1 MKILDR
7 YIAKNFL
14 YGYFI
19 SLFVMIGMFLT
30 IDLFMNL
37 DEFAEMLEELDP
49 VTGENFGLKDV
60 AAYTVHF
67 YSVRCALWYK
77 DMAGM
82 IIVIA
87 AVFSLTRMTR
97 SNELVAVMA
106 SGMSLKRILAP
117 ILLLSVLLT
126 GLMIADQELLIPK
139 YAYELTRDQDDFFDD
154 DSYDIWFVSDD
165 KGSLFCSRKYDEKTK
180 MLHEPF
186 IIMRQLVEGRGD
198 DIYRVT
204 GKIRAVSAVY
214 DADRGGWVLSGGQ
227 RMLLGGS
234 DTDLMEGRQSESIDF
249 YPSNL
254 TAADIPIRKRE
265 GFKSLLSLR
274 QLTELENNTGVRTTD
289 MAALALQKHSRI
301 TKPII
306 NLIMLMV
313 ALPVLV
319 CRDPKAMKTAV
330 LISFLTTL
338 SCFLVVFIC
347 DLFATEV
354 FFGQIRPVIWA
365 WAPIFIFF
373 PVAIIEIDSMRT

>member
-37 DEFAEMLEELDP
+37 DEFAELLGMEDA
-49 VTGENFGLKDV
+49 TGHEMTMMDV
-60 AAYTVHF
+60 MMNVVRF
-67 YSVRCALWYK
+67 YGIRCALWYK

-117 ILLLSVLLT
+117 ILLLSVFLT
-126 GLMIADQELLIPK
+126 GLMVADQEFLIPK
-139 YAYELTRDQDDFFDD
+139 YAYELTREHDEL
-154 DSYDIWFVSDD
+154 SYENAYDIWFVGDD
-165 KGSLFCSRKYDEKTK
+165 RGSLFCSQEYDEKTK
-180 MLHEPF
+180 TLDEPF
-186 IIMRQLVEGRGD
+186 IIIREPVDGSG

-204 GKIRAVSAVY
+204 GKIRAASAVY
-214 DADRGGWVLSGGQ
+214 DAQRGGWVLTGGQ
-227 RMLLGGS
+227 QMLLGGG
-234 DTDLMEGRQSESIDF
+234 DTELTEGRQSKSIDF
-249 YPSNL
+249 YKSNL
-254 TAADIPIRKRE
+254 TAGDIPIRKRE

-289 MAALALQKHSRI
+289 MAALALQKHSRV

-338 SCFLVVFIC
+338 SCFLVVFVC

-354 FFGQIRPVIWA
+354 FLGQIRPAIWA
-365 WAPIFIFF
+365 WTPIFIFF
-373 PVAIIEIDSMRT
+373 PVALIEIDSMRT

>member
-37 DEFAEMLEELDP
+37 DEFAELLGVQDA
-49 VTGENFGLKDV
+49 TGHEMTMKDV
-60 AAYTVHF
+60 ALNVVRF

-126 GLMIADQELLIPK
+126 GLMVADQEFLIPK
-139 YAYELTRDQDDFFDD
+139 YAYELTRDHDEL
-154 DSYDIWFVSDD
+154 SYENAYDIWFVGDD
-165 KGSLFCSRKYDEKTK
+165 KGSLFCSQNYDEKTQT
-180 MLHEPF
+180 LHEPF
-186 IIMRQLVEGRGD
+186 IIIRRPVEGRGD

-204 GKIRAVSAVY
+204 GKIRAASAVY
-214 DADRGGWVLSGGQ
+214 DAQRGGWILTDGQ
-227 RMLLGGS
+227 RMLLGG
-234 DTDLMEGRQSESIDF
+234 DLEMTQGRQSQPIDF

-301 TKPII
+301 TDPIV

-338 SCFLVVFIC
+338 SCFLVVFVC
-347 DLFATEV
+347 DLFATEA
-354 FFGQIRPVIWA
+354 FFGRIRPAIWA
-365 WAPIFIFF
+365 WTPIFIFF

>member
-14 YGYFI
+14 CGYFI

-37 DEFAEMLEELDP
+37 DEFAELLGMEDA
-49 VTGENFGLKDV
+49 TGHEMTMKDV
-60 AAYTVHF
+60 MLNVVRF

-126 GLMIADQELLIPK
+126 GLMVADQEFLIPK
-139 YAYELTRDQDDFFDD
+139 YAYELTRDHDEL
-154 DSYDIWFVSDD
+154 SYENAYDIWFVGDD
-165 KGSLFCSRKYDEKTK
+165 KGSLFCSQNYDEKTQT
-180 MLHEPF
+180 LDEPF
-186 IIMRQLVEGRGD
+186 IIMRQPVEGRGD

-204 GKIRAVSAVY
+204 GKIRAASAVY
-214 DADRGGWVLSGGQ
+214 DDERGGWVLTGGQ
-227 RMLLGGS
+227 QMLLGGG
-234 DTDLMEGRQSESIDF
+234 DLEMAQGRQSEPIDF

-254 TAADIPIRKRE
+254 TASDIPIRKRE

-274 QLTELENNTGVRTTD
+274 QLTELENN
-289 MAALALQKHSRI
+289 
-301 TKPII
+301 
-306 NLIMLMV
+306 
-313 ALPVLV
+313 
-319 CRDPKAMKTAV
+319 C
-330 LISFLTTL
+330 
-338 SCFLVVFIC
+338 
-347 DLFATEV
+347 
-354 FFGQIRPVIWA
+354 
-365 WAPIFIFF
+365 
-373 PVAIIEIDSMRT
+373 

>member
-37 DEFAEMLEELDP
+37 DEFAELL
-49 VTGENFGLKDV
+49 GEKDAAGHIMTMKDV
-60 AAYTVHF
+60 LINVVRF

-106 SGMSLKRILAP
+106 SGVSLKRILAP

-126 GLMIADQELLIPK
+126 GLMIADQELVIPK
-139 YAYELTRDQDDFFDD
+139 YAYELTREHDEL
-154 DSYDIWFVSDD
+154 SYENAYSIWFVGDD
-165 KGSLFCSRKYDEKTK
+165 KGSLFCSQQYDEKTQT
-180 MLHEPF
+180 LHEPF
-186 IIMRQLVEGRGD
+186 IIMREPVEGRGG

-204 GKIRAVSAVY
+204 GKIRAAAAVY
-214 DADRGGWVLSGGQ
+214 DDQRLGWVLTDAQ
-227 RMLLGGS
+227 LMLLGGG
-234 DTDLMEGRQSESIDF
+234 DTELTEGRQTESIDF

-254 TAADIPIRKRE
+254 TAADIPVRKRE

-274 QLTELENNTGVRTTD
+274 QLTELENNAGVRTTD
-289 MAALALQKHSRI
+289 LAALALQKHSRI

-330 LISFLTTL
+330 LISFMTTL
-338 SCFLVVFIC
+338 SCFLVVFVC

-354 FFGQIRPVIWA
+354 FFGQIRPAIWA

-373 PVAIIEIDSMRT
+373 PVALIEIDSMRT

>member
-37 DEFAEMLEELDP
+37 DEFAELLGMEDA
-49 VTGENFGLKDV
+49 TGHEMTMMDV
-60 AAYTVHF
+60 MANVVRF

-97 SNELVAVMA
+97 NNELVAVMA

-126 GLMIADQELLIPK
+126 GLMVADQEFLIPK
-139 YAYELTRDQDDFFDD
+139 YAYELTRDHDEL
-154 DSYDIWFVSDD
+154 SYENAYSIWFVGDD
-165 KGSLFCSRKYDEKTK
+165 SGSLFCSQQYDEKTQT
-180 MLHEPF
+180 LHEPF
-186 IIMRQLVEGRGD
+186 IIMREPVAGRGD
-198 DIYRVT
+198 EIYRVT
-204 GKIRAVSAVY
+204 GKIRAASAVY
-214 DADRGGWVLSGGQ
+214 DDRRGGWVLTEGQ
-227 RMLLGGS
+227 RMLLGDG
-234 DTDLMEGRQSESIDF
+234 DLERLEGRQIESIDF

-254 TAADIPIRKRE
+254 TAADIPVRKRE
-265 GFKSLLSLR
+265 GFKALLSLQ
-274 QLTELENNTGVRTTD
+274 QLTELENNPGVRTTD
-289 MAALALQKHSRI
+289 LAALALQKHSRV
-301 TKPII
+301 TDPIV

-319 CRDPKAMKTAV
+319 CRDPKAMKTAI

-347 DLFATEV
+347 ELFATEV
-354 FFGQIRPVIWA
+354 FFGQIRPAIWA
-365 WAPIFIFF
+365 WTPIFIFF
-373 PVAIIEIDSMRT
+373 PVAIIEIDSMQT

>member
-37 DEFAEMLEELDP
+37 DEFAELLGATDA
-49 VTGENFGLKDV
+49 TGHIMSLKDV
-60 AAYTVHF
+60 ALNVVRF
-67 YSVRCALWYK
+67 YSIRCALWYK

-87 AVFSLTRMTR
+87 AVFSLARMTR

-106 SGMSLKRILAP
+106 SGVSLKRILAP

-126 GLMIADQELLIPK
+126 GLMVADQELVIPK
-139 YAYELTRDQDDFFDD
+139 YAYELTREHDEL
-154 DSYDIWFVSDD
+154 SYENAYDIWFFGDGN
-165 KGSLFCSRKYDEKTK
+165 GSLFCSKNYDEKTQT
-180 MLHEPF
+180 LDEPF
-186 IIMRQLVEGRGD
+186 IIMREKVEGRD
-198 DIYRVT
+198 EDIYRVT
-204 GKIRAVSAVY
+204 GKIHAASAVY
-214 DADRGGWVLSGGQ
+214 DAERGGWILTDGRQ
-227 RMLLGGS
+227 MRLGG
-234 DTDLMEGRQSESIDF
+234 DNIEQIQGRQPESVEF

-254 TAADIPIRKRE
+254 TAADIPVRKRE
-265 GFKSLLSLR
+265 GFKALLSLR
-274 QLTELENNTGVRTTD
+274 QLTELENNPGVRMTD
-289 MAALALQKHSRI
+289 LATLALQKHSRI
-301 TKPII
+301 TDPIV

-347 DLFATEV
+347 ELFATEV
-354 FFGQIRPVIWA
+354 FFGQIRPAIWA

>member
-14 YGYFI
+14 CGYFI

-37 DEFAEMLEELDP
+37 DEFAEMLEEVDP
-49 VTGENFGLKDV
+49 VTDENFTLKDV
-60 AAYTVHF
+60 AVYTARY

-126 GLMIADQELLIPK
+126 GLMVADQELLIPK
-139 YAYELTRDQDDFFDD
+139 HAYELTRDHDDFSSDNA
-154 DSYDIWFVSDD
+154 YDIWFVGDD
-165 KGSLFCSRKYDEKTK
+165 NGSLFCSREYDEQTQTFD
-180 MLHEPF
+180 EPF
-186 IIMRQLVEGRGD
+186 IILRRPIEDGTG
-198 DIYRVT
+198 DIYRVV
-204 GKIRAVSAVY
+204 GKIRAASAVY
-214 DADRGGWVLSGGQ
+214 DAENGGWVLTDGQ
-227 RMLLGGS
+227 QMLLGGDS
-234 DTDLMEGRQSESIDF
+234 ADQQTRPINF
-249 YPSNL
+249 YESNL
-254 TAADIPIRKRE
+254 TADDIPIRKRE
-265 GFKSLLSLR
+265 GFKALLSLR
-274 QLTELENNTGVRTTD
+274 QLTELQNNPGVRTTD
-289 MAALALQKHSRI
+289 MAALALQKHSRV
-301 TKPII
+301 TDPIV

-319 CRDPKAMKTAV
+319 CRDPKAMKTAIM
-330 LISFLTTL
+330 ISFLTTL
-338 SCFLVVFIC
+338 SCFVVVFIC
-347 DLFATEV
+347 KLFATEV
-354 FFGQIRPVIWA
+354 FFGEIRPAIWA

-373 PVAIIEIDSMRT
+373 PLALIEIDSMRT

>member
-37 DEFAEMLEELDP
+37 DEFAELLGMQDA
-49 VTGENFGLKDV
+49 TGHIMTMKDV
-60 AAYTVHF
+60 MLSVVRF

-126 GLMIADQELLIPK
+126 GLMVADQEFLIPK
-139 YAYELTRDQDDFFDD
+139 YAYELTRDHDEL
-154 DSYDIWFVSDD
+154 SYENAYDIWFVGDD

-180 MLHEPF
+180 TLLEPF
-186 IIMRQLVEGRGD
+186 IITREPVQGRGD

-204 GKIRAVSAVY
+204 GKIRAASAVY
-214 DADRGGWVLSGGQ
+214 DAERGGWFLSGGQ
-227 RMLLGGS
+227 RMVLGGS
-234 DTDLMEGRQSESIDF
+234 DTELMEGRQSESIDF
-249 YPSNL
+249 YASNL
-254 TAADIPIRKRE
+254 TADDIPIRKRE

-274 QLTELENNTGVRTTD
+274 QLTELENNSGVRTTD

-330 LISFLTTL
+330 LISFMTTL

-354 FFGQIRPVIWA
+354 FFGQIRPAIWA
-365 WAPIFIFF
+365 WTPIFIFF

>member
-19 SLFVMIGMFLT
+19 SLFVMIGMFMT

-37 DEFAEMLEELDP
+37 DEFAELLGAKDATGHILTMNDVMLN
-49 VTGENFGLKDV
+49 VV
-60 AAYTVHF
+60 RF

-97 SNELVAVMA
+97 NNELVAVMA

-117 ILLLSVLLT
+117 ILLLSVFLT
-126 GLMIADQELLIPK
+126 GLMVADQELLIPK
-139 YAYELTRDQDDFFDD
+139 YAYELTADHDELSEANTYGISFIGDEN
-154 DSYDIWFVSDD
+154 
-165 KGSLFCSRKYDEKTK
+165 GSLFCSPSYDENTQT
-180 MLHEPF
+180 LHDLF
-186 IIMRQLVEGRGD
+186 IIMREPIEGRGD
-198 DIYRVT
+198 EIYRVT
-204 GKIRAVSAVY
+204 GKIRAASAVY
-214 DADRGGWVLSGGQ
+214 DAQRGGWDLTDGQQMVLV
-227 RMLLGGS
+227 S
-234 DTDLMEGRQSESIDF
+234 DLNAAEGRQAEPIDF
-249 YPSNL
+249 YPSSL

-274 QLTELENNTGVRTTD
+274 QLTELEHHAGVRKTD
-289 MAALALQKHSRI
+289 LAALALQKHSRI
-301 TKPII
+301 TDPIV

-330 LISFLTTL
+330 MISFLTTL

-354 FFGQIRPVIWA
+354 FFGQIRPAIWA

-373 PVAIIEIDSMRT
+373 PVALVEIDSMRT

>member
-37 DEFAEMLEELDP
+37 DEFAELLGVQDA
-49 VTGENFGLKDV
+49 TGHEMTMKDV
-60 AAYTVHF
+60 ALNVVRF

-126 GLMIADQELLIPK
+126 GLMVADQEFLIPK
-139 YAYELTRDQDDFFDD
+139 YAYELTREHDEL
-154 DSYDIWFVSDD
+154 SYENAYDIWFVGDD
-165 KGSLFCSRKYDEKTK
+165 KGSLFCSQNYDEKTQT
-180 MLHEPF
+180 LHEPF
-186 IIMRQLVEGRGD
+186 IIIRRPVEGRGD

-204 GKIRAVSAVY
+204 GKIRAASAVY
-214 DADRGGWVLSGGQ
+214 DAQRGGWILTDGQ
-227 RMLLGGS
+227 RMLLGG
-234 DTDLMEGRQSESIDF
+234 DLEMTQGRQSQPIDF

-301 TKPII
+301 TDPIV

-338 SCFLVVFIC
+338 SCFLVVFVC
-347 DLFATEV
+347 DLFATEA
-354 FFGQIRPVIWA
+354 FFGRIRPAIWA
-365 WAPIFIFF
+365 WTPIFIFF

>member
-14 YGYFI
+14 SGYFI

-37 DEFAEMLEELDP
+37 DEFAELLGMQDA
-49 VTGENFGLKDV
+49 TGHEMTMKDV
-60 AAYTVHF
+60 MLNVVRF

-126 GLMIADQELLIPK
+126 GLMVADQEFLIPK
-139 YAYELTRDQDDFFDD
+139 YAYELTRDHDEL
-154 DSYDIWFVSDD
+154 SYENAYDIWFVGDD
-165 KGSLFCSRKYDEKTK
+165 KGSLFCSRNYDEKTQ
-180 MLHEPF
+180 MLDEPF
-186 IIMRQLVEGRGD
+186 IIIRQPVEGRGN

-204 GKIRAVSAVY
+204 GKIRATAATY
-214 DADRGGWVLSGGQ
+214 DDERGGWVLTDGQ
-227 RMLLGGS
+227 RMLLGG
-234 DTDLMEGRQSESIDF
+234 DLELTEGRQSEPIDF

-254 TAADIPIRKRE
+254 TASDIPIRKRE

-274 QLTELENNTGVRTTD
+274 QLTELENNSGVRTTD

-354 FFGQIRPVIWA
+354 FFGQIRPAIWA

-373 PVAIIEIDSMRT
+373 PVALIEIDSMRT

>member
-1 MKILDR
+1 MKIIDR

-19 SLFVMIGMFLT
+19 SLFIMIGMFLT

-37 DEFAEMLEELDP
+37 DEFAELLGTED
-49 VTGENFGLKDV
+49 VTGHTLTFADV
-60 AAYTVHF
+60 AANVVRF
-67 YSVRCALWYK
+67 YSVRSALWYK

-97 SNELVAVMA
+97 NNELVAVMA

-117 ILLLSVLLT
+117 ILILSVLLT
-126 GLMIADQELLIPK
+126 GLMVADQEFLIPK
-139 YAYELTRDQDDFFDD
+139 YSYELTREHDEL
-154 DSYDIWFVSDD
+154 SYENAYSLWFVGDD
-165 KGSLFCSRKYDEKTK
+165 NGSLFCSRQYDEKTQT
-180 MLHEPF
+180 LTDPF
-186 IIMRQLVEGRGD
+186 IIVREPIEGRGGE
-198 DIYRVT
+198 IFHVT
-204 GKIRAVSAVY
+204 GKIRAAAATYS
-214 DADRGGWVLSGGQ
+214 DELQGWTL
-227 RMLLGGS
+227 
-234 DTDLMEGRQSESIDF
+234 TAGRQMFLTSSDETDITGGRRTQSIDF

-265 GFKSLLSLR
+265 GFKALLSLR
-274 QLTELENNTGVRTTD
+274 QLTELENNPGVRTND
-289 MAALALQKHSRI
+289 LASLALQKHSRV

-319 CRDPKAMKTAV
+319 CRDPKTMKTAI

-347 DLFATEV
+347 ELFATEI
-354 FFGQIRPVIWA
+354 FFGQIRPAIWA

-373 PVAIIEIDSMRT
+373 PVALIEIDSMKT

>member
-37 DEFAEMLEELDP
+37 DEFAELLGEEDAAGHIF
-49 VTGENFGLKDV
+49 TMTDV
-60 AAYTVHF
+60 LMNVVRF
-67 YSVRCALWYK
+67 YGVRCALWYK

-126 GLMIADQELLIPK
+126 GLMVADQELLIPK
-139 YAYELTRDQDDFFDD
+139 YAYELTRKHDEL
-154 DSYDIWFVSDD
+154 SYENAYDIWFIGDG
-165 KGSLFCSRKYDEKTK
+165 KGSLFCSRQYDEKPET
-180 MLHEPF
+180 LLEPF
-186 IIMRQLVEGRGD
+186 IILREPIEGRGEE
-198 DIYRVT
+198 IYRVT
-204 GKIRAVSAVY
+204 GKIRASSAVY
-214 DADRGGWVLSGGQ
+214 DAERGGWVLTDGRQ
-227 RMLLGGS
+227 MLLGSGELEQ
-234 DTDLMEGRQSESIDF
+234 TEGRQTKSIDF
-249 YPSNL
+249 YQSNL
-254 TAADIPIRKRE
+254 TAADIPVRKRE
-265 GFKSLLSLR
+265 GFKALLSLR
-274 QLTELENNTGVRTTD
+274 QLTELENNPGVRTTD
-289 MAALALQKHSRI
+289 LAELALQKHSRI
-301 TKPII
+301 TDPII

-338 SCFLVVFIC
+338 SCFLMVFIC

-354 FFGQIRPVIWA
+354 FLGQIRPAIWA

>member
-19 SLFVMIGMFLT
+19 SLFIMIGMFLT
-30 IDLFMNL
+30 VDLFMNL
-37 DEFAEMLEELDP
+37 DEFAELLGAKDA
-49 VTGENFGLKDV
+49 TGHVLTLKDV
-60 AAYTVHF
+60 ALNVVRF
-67 YSVRCALWYK
+67 YSARCALWYR

-97 SNELVAVMA
+97 NNELVAVMA

-117 ILLLSVLLT
+117 ILLLSIVLT
-126 GLMIADQELLIPK
+126 GLMIADQEFLIPR
-139 YAYELTRDQDDFFDD
+139 YAYELTREHDELSYENAYSVWFIGDDN
-154 DSYDIWFVSDD
+154 
-165 KGSLFCSRKYDEKTK
+165 GSLFCSQNYDENTQT
-180 MLHEPF
+180 LLEPI
-186 IIMRQLVEGRGD
+186 IIMRQPVEGGGD

-204 GKIRAVSAVY
+204 GKIRAEKAVY
-214 DADRGGWVLSGGQ
+214 DSQRRGWNLTNGH
-227 RMLLGGS
+227 RMLLGG
-234 DTDLMEGRQSESIDF
+234 DDLQQIGGPWTEDIDF

-254 TAADIPIRKRE
+254 TAADIPVRKRE
-265 GFKSLLSLR
+265 GFKSLLSLS
-274 QLTELENNTGVRTTD
+274 QLTELENNPGVRTTD
-289 MAALALQKHSRI
+289 LASLSLQKHSRI

-319 CRDPKAMKTAV
+319 CRDPKAMKTAI

-354 FFGQIRPVIWA
+354 FFGKIRPAIWA
-365 WAPIFIFF
+365 WTPIFLFF
-373 PVAIIEIDSMRT
+373 PVALIEIDSMRT

>member
-19 SLFVMIGMFLT
+19 ALFVMIGMFLT

-37 DEFAEMLEELDP
+37 DEFAELLGAEDADGRVLTM
-49 VTGENFGLKDV
+49 GDV
-60 AAYTVHF
+60 MANIVRF

-82 IIVIA
+82 IVVIA

-97 SNELVAVMA
+97 NNELVAVMA

-126 GLMIADQELLIPK
+126 GLVVVDQEFFIPK
-139 YAYELTRDQDDFFDD
+139 HAYELTRDHDEM
-154 DSYDIWFVSDD
+154 SYEDTYSIWFIGDD
-165 KGSLFCSRKYDEKTK
+165 KGSLFCSRQYVEKDKTF
-180 MLHEPF
+180 HDPF
-186 IIMRQLVEGRGD
+186 IIMRQPIEGRD
-198 DIYRVT
+198 EIYRVI
-204 GKIRAVSAVY
+204 GKIRAAKAVY
-214 DADRGGWVLSGGQ
+214 DDQRGGWALTGG
-227 RMLLGGS
+227 RRIMLGGDVDS
-234 DTDLMEGRQSESIDF
+234 GQAYRPESIDF

-254 TAADIPIRKRE
+254 TAADIPIRNRE

-274 QLTELENNTGVRTTD
+274 QLTELENNPGVRTTD
-289 MAALALQKHSRI
+289 LAALALQKHSRI
-301 TKPII
+301 TDPII

-319 CRDPKAMKTAV
+319 CRDPKAMKTAI

-347 DLFATEV
+347 KLFATEA
-354 FFGQIRPVIWA
+354 FFGQPRPALWVWV
-365 WAPIFIFF
+365 PIAIFF
-373 PVAIIEIDSMRT
+373 PIAMIEIDSMRT

>member
-37 DEFAEMLEELDP
+37 DEFAELLGTTDAAGHTM
-49 VTGENFGLKDV
+49 TMKDV
-60 AAYTVHF
+60 AVNVVRF

-126 GLMIADQELLIPK
+126 GLMVADQEFLIPK
-139 YAYELTRDQDDFFDD
+139 YAHELSREHDELSYENAY
-154 DSYDIWFVSDD
+154 SIWFVGDD
-165 KGSLFCSRKYDEKTK
+165 NGSLFCSQNYDEKTK
-180 MLHEPF
+180 TLHEPF
-186 IIMRQLVEGRGD
+186 IIMRQPLEGADG

-204 GKIRAVSAVY
+204 GKIRAEEAVY
-214 DADRGGWVLSGGQ
+214 DAQRGGWILTNGQ
-227 RMLLGGS
+227 RMLLGG
-234 DTDLMEGRQSESIDF
+234 DDLEPMQGRQTESIDF

-254 TAADIPIRKRE
+254 AAADIPIRKRE
-265 GFKSLLSLR
+265 GFKALLSLR
-274 QLTELENNTGVRTTD
+274 QLTELENNPGVRTTD
-289 MAALALQKHSRI
+289 MAALALQKHSRV
-301 TKPII
+301 TDPIV

-319 CRDPKAMKTAV
+319 CRDPKTMKTAV

-338 SCFLVVFIC
+338 SCFLVVFVC
-347 DLFATEV
+347 ELFATEV
-354 FFGQIRPVIWA
+354 FFGQIRPAIWA

-373 PVAIIEIDSMRT
+373 PVALIEIDSMRT

>member
-37 DEFAEMLEELDP
+37 DEFAELLGVKDA
-49 VTGENFGLKDV
+49 TGHEMTMMDV
-60 AAYTVHF
+60 MANVARF

-97 SNELVAVMA
+97 NNELVAVMA

-126 GLMIADQELLIPK
+126 GLMVADQEFLIPK
-139 YAYELTRDQDDFFDD
+139 YAYELTRDHDEL
-154 DSYDIWFVSDD
+154 SYENAYSIWFVGDD
-165 KGSLFCSRKYDEKTK
+165 NGSLFCSRNYDEKTET
-180 MLHEPF
+180 LREPF
-186 IIMRQLVEGRGD
+186 IIIREPVEGRDD

-204 GKIRAVSAVY
+204 GKIRAASAVY
-214 DADRGGWVLSGGQ
+214 DEERGGWILTDGQ
-227 RMLLGGS
+227 QMLLGG
-234 DTDLMEGRQSESIDF
+234 DMEKMGGPQTESIDF

-254 TAADIPIRKRE
+254 TAADIPVRKRE
-265 GFKSLLSLR
+265 GFKALLSLR
-274 QLTELENNTGVRTTD
+274 QLTELENNPGVRTTD
-289 MAALALQKHSRI
+289 LAALALQKHSRV
-301 TKPII
+301 TEPIV

-319 CRDPKAMKTAV
+319 CRDPKAMKTAI

-347 DLFATEV
+347 ELFATEV
-354 FFGQIRPVIWA
+354 FFGQIRPAIWA
-365 WAPIFIFF
+365 WTPIFIFF
-373 PVAIIEIDSMRT
+373 PVAIIEIDSMQT